1 MPVWYVDTSAVAKLV
16 EAEPETPALV
26 AWLTGRHWVISDLH
40 RTELLRAA
48 RRVGSGAVARSQ
60 RLLSELELLTLTGA
74 EFDAAGLMPPTQLRS
89 LDALHVAAAQ
99 ALGRDLAGIVAY
111 DRRLLDAA
119 ESAGVAVASPS

>member
-1 MPVWYVDTSAVAKLV
+1 M
-16 EAEPETPALV
+16 
-26 AWLTGRHWVISDLH
+26 ISDLH

-48 RRVGSGAVARSQ
+48 QRVGSGAVARSQ

-89 LDALHVAAAQ
+89 SDALHLAAAQ
-99 ALGRDLAGIVAY
+99 ALGRDLAGVVAY